1 MSKKVKRKENKRH
14 LRPPLTFLD
23 KSIYF
28 LCIAFSFLGTLLL
41 VFCFDDIKNM
51 IAFNKPE
58 TVAYKSNSSFLFALP
73 FIMFLEISGLVL
85 FGSGWQS
92 KKPIFGSKK
101 HEYGKYPFR
110 EDCFPLF
117 SPQKRNQRKT
127 PSQKKLVRQM
137 TILWCSVLIVFSC
150 LVPFSLFGRNAMYQD
165 NRIEKINLI
174 NNVSATYTT
183 NDFSELTIHANYVSS
198 NRRAD
203 HGKYEIIIEMKDGK
217 VFSFSNRDFGWRASG
232 DKDDGLDKM
241 LEVKNLFNP
250 DSITIKGANNIGE
263 VSDFLGFDE
272 QQEAK
277 LKLLFSD

>member
-28 LCIAFSFLGTLLL
+28 LCIAFSILGTLLL

-73 FIMFLEISGLVL
+73 FIMFLETSGLVL
-85 FGSGWQS
+85 SSSGWQS

-101 HEYGKYPFR
+101 YKYGKHPFK

-150 LVPFSLFGRNAMYQD
+150 LVPFSLFGRSAMYQD

-174 NNVSATYTT
+174 NNVSDTYTT
-183 NDFSELTIHANYVSS
+183 NDFSELTIQAKYVSGY
-198 NRRAD
+198 RTAD
-203 HGKYEIIIEMKDGK
+203 YWKYEIIIEMKDGK
-217 VFSFSNRDFGWRASG
+217 TFSFSNRDFDWRVSG
-232 DKDDGLDKM
+232 SKDNCLDKM

-277 LKLLFSD
+277 LKLLFAE

>member
-41 VFCFDDIKNM
+41 LFCFDDIKNM

-73 FIMFLEISGLVL
+73 FLMFIEISGLVL

-101 HEYGKYPFR
+101 YKYGKHPFK

-137 TILWCSVLIVFSC
+137 TILWCSVLVVFSC
-150 LVPFSLFGRNAMYQD
+150 LVPFSLFGRSAMYQD

-183 NDFSELTIHANYVSS
+183 NDFSELTIQANYVSGI
-198 NRRAD
+198 RIGD
-203 HGKYEIIIEMKDGK
+203 YWEYGTIIEMKDGK
-217 VFSFSNRDFGWRASG
+217 VFSFSNSDFWRASG

-241 LEVKNLFNP
+241 LEIKKLFPPNA
-250 DSITIKGANNIGE
+250 ITIKGAKNISD
-263 VSDFLGFDE
+263 VSDFFGFNE
-272 QQEAK
+272 QQETK